1 MTISLTKEIER
12 VAKHL
17 GAMKVG
23 VAGRNNLAGGID
35 GATREQ

>member
-1 MTISLTKEIER
+1 MTISLTKEIGR

-23 VAGRNNLAGGID
+23 IAGRNNLAGGID
-35 GATREQ
+35 GARRD

>member
-17 GAMKVG
+17 GCG
-23 VAGRNNLAGGID
+23 VAKPHPYLGH
-35 GATREQ
+35 

>member
-23 VAGRNNLAGGID
+23 IADRNNLAGGVD
-35 GATREQ
+35 GARSDK